1 MKKLFGLILL
11 MSLSIFAQQ
20 DSMIL
25 VKKSDIPQ
33 NIVQKY
39 ENEQNIQKIGKWVGV
54 GKEVGTAMKEGLGAL
69 TNETDK
75 FSKTG
80 VGKFTMF
87 IIAYKVL
94 GNDIMRIILGFMLTI
109 IATSMFIWYFITNCK
124 QKTKIEETN
133 NNGVIIKKETPLFS
147 SETLDNRTLSAFI
160 LFFIGML
167 FICLLM
173 FV

>member
-39 ENEQNIQKIGKWVGV
+39 ENEQNIQKIGKWVEL

-87 IIAYKVL
+87 IITYKVL
-94 GNDIMRIILGFMLTI
+94 GNDIM
-109 IATSMFIWYFITNCK
+109 
-124 QKTKIEETN
+124 
-133 NNGVIIKKETPLFS
+133 
-147 SETLDNRTLSAFI
+147 
-160 LFFIGML
+160 
-167 FICLLM
+167 
-173 FV
+173 